1 MINKLLDCDLPCKD
15 TNKDFIFPIADI
27 NPDLIKLI
35 MVSESPPKNHKDYF
49 YRDPAGS
56 FFMTTRLAF
65 SDAGYSIAD
74 ISDLTKLG
82 VYLTTAIK
90 CSKKEYM
97 VGSTT
102 IKKCSKILEM
112 EISQFPNVKVI
123 MCMGDFAIKAINY
136 ITKRNFG
143 TSVIPLG
150 STYKIRK
157 GSYELNGIRYFPS
170 YTQTGA
176 SFNIEK
182 TKRIMI
188 SEDIKY
194 AMALL

>member
-1 MINKLLDCDLPCKD
+1 MINKLLNCNLPCKD
-15 TNKDFIFPIADI
+15 TNKDFIFPKADI

-35 MVSESPPKNHKDYF
+35 MISESSPANHKDYF
-49 YRDPAGS
+49 YKDPAGS
-56 FFMTTRLAF
+56 FFRTTQLAF
-65 SDAGYSIAD
+65 ADAGFNIAN

-90 CSKKEYM
+90 CSKKNYR

-102 IKKCSKILEM
+102 IKECSRILEM

-123 MCMGDFAIKAINY
+123 MCMGDFAIKAVNY

-143 TSVIPLG
+143 TNIIPSG

-157 GSYELNGIRYFPS
+157 GTYELNGIRYFPS
-170 YTQTGA
+170 YTQTGE

-182 TKRIMI
+182 TKRKMI
-188 SEDIKY
+188 SEDIKC